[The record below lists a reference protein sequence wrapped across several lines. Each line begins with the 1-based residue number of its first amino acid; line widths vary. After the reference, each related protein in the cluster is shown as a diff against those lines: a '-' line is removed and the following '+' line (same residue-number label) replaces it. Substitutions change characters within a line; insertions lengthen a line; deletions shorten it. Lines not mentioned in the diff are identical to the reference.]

1 VVKAAL
7 AIVVIVG
14 AGVGLFFPAERP
26 VPAATQPV
34 AQMAVAA
41 APPASRAKPATPW
54 RSETRLTA
62 GPGGHFRTMA
72 LVNGQP
78 VGFIVDTGASTIAL
92 TIEDAQRIGIAVNPA
107 GFTEVGMGA
116 GGPVRGQ
123 NVMIDSVSV
132 DGREVRTLRG
142 VVLEGLEESLL
153 GQAYLSRIGEV
164 SMSGG
169 AMILR

>member
-1 VVKAAL
+1 VKAAL
-7 AIVVIVG
+7 AIVIIVG
-14 AGVGLFFPAERP
+14 AGVGLLLPAER
-26 VPAATQPV
+26 AATVAPEPV
-34 AQMAVAA
+34 AQVAVSAPP
-41 APPASRAKPATPW
+41 PPASRAKPAKSW

-62 GPGGHFRTMA
+62 GPGGHFRATA

-78 VGFIVDTGASTIAL
+78 VGVIVDTGATTIAL
-92 TIEDAQRIGIAVNPA
+92 TIADARRIGIPVNPA

-123 NVMIDSVSV
+123 HVMIDSVAV
-132 DGREVRTLRG
+132 DGREVRGLPG

-153 GQAYLSRIGEV
+153 GQSYLSRIGEV

>member
-1 VVKAAL
+1 MKAAL
-7 AIVVIVG
+7 AIVIVVG
-14 AGVGLFFPAERP
+14 AGVGLLFPAERHAP
-26 VPAATQPV
+26 GAPEPV
-34 AQMAVAA
+34 AGMSVTT
-41 APPASRAKPATPW
+41 APKASRAKPAAPW

-62 GPGGHFRTMA
+62 GPGGHFRTTA

-78 VGFIVDTGASTIAL
+78 VGVIVDTGATTIAL
-92 TIEDAQRIGIAVNPA
+92 SVADARRIGIAVDPA
-107 GFTEVGMGA
+107 SFTEVGMGA

-132 DGREVRTLRG
+132 DGREVRALRG

-153 GQAYLSRIGEV
+153 GQSYLSRIGEV

>member
-1 VVKAAL
+1 VKAAL
-7 AIVVIVG
+7 AIVIFVG
-14 AGVGLFFPAERP
+14 AGVGLLLPAER
-26 VPAATQPV
+26 AATVAPEPV
-34 AQMAVAA
+34 AQMAVSAP
-41 APPASRAKPATPW
+41 PPASRARPAKPW

-62 GPGGHFRTMA
+62 GPGGHFRATA

-78 VGFIVDTGASTIAL
+78 VGVIVDTGATTIAL
-92 TIEDAQRIGIAVNPA
+92 TIADARRIGIPVNA
-107 GFTEVGMGA
+107 AAFTEVGMGA

-123 NVMIDSVSV
+123 HVMIDSVAV
-132 DGREVRTLRG
+132 DGREVRALPG

-153 GQAYLSRIGEV
+153 GQSYLSQIGEV